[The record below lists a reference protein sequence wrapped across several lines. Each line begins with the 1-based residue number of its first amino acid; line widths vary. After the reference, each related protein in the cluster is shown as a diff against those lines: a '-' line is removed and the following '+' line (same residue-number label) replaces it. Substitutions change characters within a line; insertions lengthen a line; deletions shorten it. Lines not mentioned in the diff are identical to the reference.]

1 MESLFRERT
10 HPLKSNSIVK
20 LSFFFS
26 FTIKFIF
33 TSLSSLR
40 IKNWSSPK
48 IIILLIYIPI
58 ILNRVPVI
66 VIRKQGLNIKVI
78 IKSFSL

>member
-1 MESLFRERT
+1 MYL
-10 HPLKSNSIVK
+10 LKSNSVIK
-20 LSFFFS
+20 LSFSFS
-26 FTIKFIF
+26 FTIRFTL

-48 IIILLIYIPI
+48 IIILLVYILI
-58 ILNRVPVI
+58 ILNRVPI
-66 VIRKQGLNIKVI
+66 VIIRKHRSNIEVV